1 MRGHAHCINDVYIP
15 QQAGTPCTHP
25 ALLLPTRTATLPPIA
40 GPLGLPPWCP
50 YRPLAQYFDS
60 CMFSAMHCLRV
71 KVAAGEKVAEAVAEL
86 RELETDVKECER
98 RIRFGRDFDSIMDY
112 FASMG
117 ALRRREA
124 ELRDSLIM
132 DLALVEKTMQE
143 VSRGWPGV
151 GKLPSLPFPG
161 TDVAIVVS

>member
-1 MRGHAHCINDVYIP
+1 MGKRGSP
-15 QQAGTPCTHP
+15 PLTPVCHLVLVLVDCVARASRLVSSSTP
-25 ALLLPTRTATLPPIA
+25 LLPSPFPTSPFFCTT
-40 GPLGLPPWCP
+40 G
-50 YRPLAQYFDS
+50 
-60 CMFSAMHCLRV
+60 RV

-86 RELETDVKECER
+86 RDLETDVKECER

-143 VSRGWPGV
+143 VCTRARPRWPLPGHGV
-151 GKLPSLPFPG
+151 VCS
-161 TDVAIVVS
+161 

>member
-1 MRGHAHCINDVYIP
+1 
-15 QQAGTPCTHP
+15 
-25 ALLLPTRTATLPPIA
+25 
-40 GPLGLPPWCP
+40 
-50 YRPLAQYFDS
+50 
-60 CMFSAMHCLRV
+60 MHCLRV

-143 VSRGWPGV
+143 VSRGVAWSGQT
-151 GKLPSLPFPG
+151 PFPSSFTRPIKHPTSQPHVG
-161 TDVAIVVS
+161 LMNPHPFL

>member
-1 MRGHAHCINDVYIP
+1 
-15 QQAGTPCTHP
+15 
-25 ALLLPTRTATLPPIA
+25 
-40 GPLGLPPWCP
+40 
-50 YRPLAQYFDS
+50 
-60 CMFSAMHCLRV
+60 MHCLRV

-143 VSRGWPGV
+143 VSRGGGLEWANP
-151 GKLPSLPFPG
+151 LIFPSLARTSPSSFTLSIKHPTSQPYLG
-161 TDVAIVVS
+161 FL